1 MKSIKIAAFAVAITL
16 FSCEKE
22 IEKAP
27 AQTEQATHRGA
38 VPENRRRARS
48 DCRCRG

>member
-27 AQTEQATHRGA
+27 AQTNCKLGNQNHPNALGFQ
-38 VPENRRRARS
+38 RRV
-48 DCRCRG
+48 